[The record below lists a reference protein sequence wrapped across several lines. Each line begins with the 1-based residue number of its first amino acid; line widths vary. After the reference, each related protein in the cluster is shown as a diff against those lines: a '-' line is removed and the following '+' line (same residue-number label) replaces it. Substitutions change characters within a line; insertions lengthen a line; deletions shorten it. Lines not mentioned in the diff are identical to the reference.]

1 MFVANF
7 WLLKQGHPFIAF
19 EAMKMFFQSLKVKS
33 TLKKHWNNSGKGE
46 LQKFNAPLSS
56 LQQKLWFRVKYI
68 IISCD
73 EGTMT
78 DN

>member
-1 MFVANF
+1 MRLEEGKKFLLFVANF

-33 TLKKHWNNSGKGE
+33 TLKKYWNNSGKGE

-56 LQQKLWFRVKYI
+56 LQQKL
-68 IISCD
+68 
-73 EGTMT
+73 
-78 DN
+78 